1 MSSNQEDTPIP
12 DIIIDKNA
20 KKRYIK
26 GRFFGK
32 GGFAKCYEI
41 TEEGNASHK
50 SFAGKIVSKKLLA
63 KNNQKEKMVQEIE
76 IHKSLKHRNVVGF
89 HSFFD
94 DENFVYIVLEL
105 CRKRSMMELHRRRK
119 TLTEPEVRYFMKQIL
134 EGVLY
139 LHNRGI
145 IHRDLKL
152 GNLFINDDVEVK
164 IGDFG
169 LAAKIEYSG
178 QRKKTLCGTP
188 NYIAPEILNKKGH
201 SFEVD
206 VWSIGCIMYTLL
218 VGKPPFETSTL
229 KETYSRIKRCEYRL
243 PSNIAKRPAGALI
256 NAMLQSEPDKR
267 PTIKQILASEFMVE
281 GFLPEQLPASCLT
294 MAPRNDTLFKNIDSP
309 SRRPLKE
316 FNNEHSPVPKV
327 NAWTANT
334 VKLPGVTLTAVSGL
348 VPKSRPGVR
357 QSLPA
362 AGSVP
367 IMPNKTTEECSAHLR
382 SLAQQ
387 LQTLLSAHR
396 PSEAKRQPVSLSNLE
411 ELTDPAAQPFVW
423 ISKWVDYSDKYGFGY
438 QLCDDGVGVM
448 FNDQT
453 RIVLLPNQTDVH
465 YIERTGEEFY
475 YTMNATPPEIEKK
488 MKLLSYFRRYMTD
501 HLIKAGASHARQEC
515 DRLTRVPYMQCWKRS
530 SSAVTMQLTNG
541 TIQVNFMDHTK
552 VIVCPLMSAVTIIDD
567 KKNFRTFR
575 LSTLEAYISQPQ
587 FQRVAECLHY
597 VYKKIPELMS
607 PQN

>member
-1 MSSNQEDTPIP
+1 MSSNPEEVPIP
-12 DIIIDKNA
+12 DVIIDHVSG
-20 KKRYIK
+20 KKYIK

-41 TEEGNASHK
+41 TDESNSRVY
-50 SFAGKIVSKKLLA
+50 AGKIVSKKMLA
-63 KNNQKEKMVQEIE
+63 KNNQKEKMVQEIQ
-76 IHKSLKHRNVVGF
+76 IHKSLSHKNVVGF

-94 DENFVYIVLEL
+94 DDNFVYIVLEL

-139 LHNRGI
+139 LHERGI

-206 VWSIGCIMYTLL
+206 VWSIGCIMFTLL

-243 PSNIAKRPAGALI
+243 PSAINKRPAGLLI
-256 NAMLQSEPDKR
+256 NRMLQAEPEKRPTVRQILQSE
-267 PTIKQILASEFMVE
+267 FMSE
-281 GFLPEQLPASCLT
+281 GFLPSQLPVSCLT
-294 MAPRNDTLFKNIDSP
+294 MAPRNDTLYRTDSQ
-309 SRRPLKE
+309 RKPLKDVLD
-316 FNNEHSPVPKV
+316 NNEHSPVPKV
-327 NAWTANT
+327 AVP
-334 VKLPGVTLTAVSGL
+334 VKPASNLVPSYGGL
-348 VPKSRPGVR
+348 VGKIRPSRPSV
-357 QSLPA
+357 QA
-362 AGSVP
+362 AGSVHV
-367 IMPNKTTEECSAHLR
+367 MANETTNECNRLLR
-382 SLAQQ
+382 SLATQ
-387 LQTLLSAHR
+387 LQKLLSNYR
-396 PSEAKRQPVSLSNLE
+396 TSNVNCVPISNLE

-438 QLCDDGVGVM
+438 QLCDDSVGVM

-453 RIVLLPNQTDVH
+453 RILLLPNQTDVH
-465 YIERTGEEFY
+465 YIERTGEESY
-475 YTMNATPPEIEKK
+475 YTMGTTPAEIDKK
-488 MKLLSYFRRYMTD
+488 MKLLSYFRRYMSD
-501 HLIKAGASHARQEC
+501 HLIKAGAAHARQEC
-515 DRLTRVPYMQCWKRS
+515 DRLTRVPYMHIWKRS
-530 SSAVTMQLTNG
+530 NNAVTMQLTNG
-541 TIQVNFMDHTK
+541 TIQVNFSRDHTK
-552 VIVCPLMSAVTIIDD
+552 VVVCPLMSAVTYIDD

-575 LSTLEAYISQPQ
+575 LSTLESYISLPQ
-587 FQRVAECLHY
+587 FARLADGLNY
-597 VYKKIPELMS
+597 VYKKIPDLMS
-607 PQN
+607 T